1 MSHYSTLSTDR
12 QYYVSTAFYYIYFHP
27 LAKFPGPKSTA
38 FSRLPLVGA
47 TVRGDIWKWLD
58 KLHAEYGPIVRIAP
72 DELTTISSNTWKDI
86 YTSKPFLPKDPFSM
100 TPPMNGA
107 DSLFTAEG
115 HTHTRMRRTFINA
128 FSDKALREQAPIVES
143 YGNLLTTRLRREV
156 AKSSEGTVDLA
167 KYYGYATLDI
177 IADLTFGDSFHG
189 LENDNEHSWILG
201 FFLGAKFGSV
211 RNSLSRFHPI
221 DKLFGWIFLRL
232 TATHRVRNWLIT
244 TNMITER
251 LEMGDLGSERSDFIT
266 PVVGNVN
273 EDKQKGIT
281 RKELNTNGLAVVIA
295 GCQLPTVAIA
305 TATHLLLR
313 YPHTLKELTHEI
325 RSNFESDNDIGIA
338 STQNLPYLMAVINE
352 TLRIHH
358 PTPINLPR
366 IVQPQGQMIDGH
378 FIPGNVSASF
388 LYACSETPLLHNRM
402 KAHFLTLSS
411 PLSLSLVSIFKT
423 CKTTPP
429 TGSSPAS
436 SIRSVSC
443 QRPTI
448 CSTRGS

>member
-1 MSHYSTLSTDR
+1 M
-12 QYYVSTAFYYIYFHP
+12 
-27 LAKFPGPKSTA
+27 
-38 FSRLPLVGA
+38 
-47 TVRGDIWKWLD
+47 
-58 KLHAEYGPIVRIAP
+58 RIAP
-72 DELTTISSNTWKDI
+72 DELTTISPNAWKDI
-86 YTSKPFLPKDPFSM
+86 YTSKPVLPKDPFSM

-107 DSLFTAEG
+107 DSLFTAMG

-189 LENDNEHSWILG
+189 LEDDNEHSWILG

-232 TATHRVRNWLIT
+232 TATHRVRNWSIT

-273 EDKQKGIT
+273 EEKEKGIT

-295 GCQLPTVAIA
+295 GCQLPTVALA
-305 TATHLLLR
+305 TATHLLSR
-313 YPHTLKELTHEI
+313 YPQTLKELTHEI
-325 RSNFESDNDIGIA
+325 RSNFESDKDIDIA

-378 FIPGNVSASF
+378 FIPGNVSASL
-388 LYACSETPLLHNRM
+388 LYIRREAPSAFTIR
-402 KAHFLTLSS
+402 TRD
-411 PLSLSLVSIFKT
+411 
-423 CKTTPP
+423 P
-429 TGSSPAS
+429 T
-436 SIRSVSC
+436 V
-443 QRPTI
+443 
-448 CSTRGS
+448 